1 MPVRHTPDPARVA
14 YTMAGLLLLGMLM
27 ALPGALHPVWFL
39 SLSINTVGASH
50 AFSSMG
56 LGVLFGMALWR
67 RAGSR
72 FGVRGA
78 YTTSGLLATA
88 GLLLLSMVNAS
99 GALPGPL
106 FIVGLAVGVLATGVA
121 WLISGALPATS
132 ARSVLHLAGVSF
144 GAGAFGVC
152 LLVWAVG
159 DVVSWAMLVRVLA
172 VGPLLLTTLALRAKV
187 FRYLPLAVSP
197 WTQPTSHVP
206 YPMAVLLGLALAAL
220 SMVQWTM
227 GGWLAVYVLRQ
238 FGATLQAG
246 LLILALFWVAFTVG
260 QVVAR
265 RFSAIEERLRILF
278 WCTAIGAAGCVFL
291 LKTVDLS
298 GAVMG
303 AVLSGGSLGF
313 LQPVALGIVARRV
326 LTPHPQL
333 LSGLM
338 ALLLASGFLG
348 AGAVG
353 RLAEPFAIE
362 AVIWFSV
369 AGLAA
374 GCLLL
379 SGVFVELKLTAPST
393 AVR

>member
-338 ALLLASGFLG
+338 ALLLANGFLG

>member
-39 SLSINTVGASH
+39 SLSINTVRASH

-338 ALLLASGFLG
+338 ALLLANGFLG

>member
-99 GALPGPL
+99 GALPGSL

>member
-27 ALPGALHPVWFL
+27 ALPGALHAQWFL

-50 AFSSMG
+50 GFFAMG
-56 LGVLFGMALWR
+56 LGVLFGIALWR

-72 FGVRGA
+72 FGARGA

-88 GLLLLSMVNAS
+88 GLLLLSMVNES
-99 GALPGPL
+99 SALPGPL

-121 WLISGALPATS
+121 CLISGALPATS

-144 GAGAFGVC
+144 GAGAFVVC
-152 LLVWAVG
+152 SLVWAVG
-159 DVVSWAMLVRVLA
+159 TVVSWAVLVRVLA

-187 FRYLPLAVSP
+187 FRYLPLAASP

-333 LSGLM
+333 LSGMM

-353 RLAEPFAIE
+353 LLAEPFAIE